1 MQLGFLAGTA
11 LLEFL
16 NEMQGALMSG
26 RWQGIAFAVAAV
38 VIACGTAWAGYWM
51 GFAGHLPSDALLR
64 ADRHVAG
71 LLKAAALFTPLFV
84 LYLTWRNWLTARH
97 KIKVD
102 LFDRRWGLWREVE
115 RIYSETIEGRDFTR
129 ALQLSAIHASWQAQY
144 LFSDAAGEY
153 LRDSFF
159 ADLNAWS
166 LEMNRSVAPE
176 QEADWSKRV
185 DELNDRLGKHPF
197 RFHEVVGQ
205 QMTIRE

>member
-1 MQLGFLAGTA
+1 
-11 LLEFL
+11 
-16 NEMQGALMSG
+16 MSG
-26 RWQGIAFAVAAV
+26 RWPEIAFAIAAV
-38 VIACGTAWAGYWM
+38 VVAIVTAWVGYWM
-51 GFAGHLPSDALLR
+51 GFAGQLPGDVLLR
-64 ADRHVAG
+64 ADRHLSG

-129 ALQLSAIHASWQAQY
+129 QLQLSAIQASWQAQY
-144 LFSDAAGEY
+144 LFSDAAREY

-166 LEMNRSVAPE
+166 LEMNRSVEPE

-185 DELNDRLGKHPF
+185 DELNDRLGNHTV
-197 RFHEVVGQ
+197 RFHELVGQ

>member
-1 MQLGFLAGTA
+1 
-11 LLEFL
+11 
-16 NEMQGALMSG
+16 MSG
-26 RWQGIAFAVAAV
+26 RWQGIAFAIAAV
-38 VIACGTAWAGYWM
+38 VVAIVTAWVGYWM
-51 GFAGHLPSDALLR
+51 GFAGQLPSDALLR
-64 ADRHVAG
+64 ADRHLSG
-71 LLKAAALFTPLFV
+71 ILKAAALFTPLFV

-129 ALQLSAIHASWQAQY
+129 PLQLSAIHASWQAQY

-166 LEMNRSVAPE
+166 LEMNRSVEPE

-185 DELNDRLGKHPF
+185 DELNDRLGTHPF
-197 RFHEVVGQ
+197 RFHELVGQ